1 LAEGSGD
8 SRSGKQGGPA
18 GVDIAKRDTMIE
30 VTPQCAKHTQ
40 QNESILL
47 YIRGVWGHAP
57 QEFLKNKPPEIEFGG
72 NLD

>member
-1 LAEGSGD
+1 MHSSGD

-18 GVDIAKRDTMIE
+18 GVDLAKRDTIIE
-30 VTPQCAKHTQ
+30 VTPQCVKHTQ
-40 QNESILL
+40 QNTLILL
-47 YIRGVWGHAP
+47 STGVWGHTP